1 MCSRENIAYTNSVKE
16 VRRFEVKKLLYLL
29 AYVLLV
35 SLIGYGIYR
44 NLNKLPG
51 VLSKATRAPEA
62 IQNQV
67 TLTKVVDGD
76 TIKVLIGGTEQSVR
90 LIGINA
96 PESADCRG
104 DWSRTELEKL
114 LENQT
119 VLLEDDSTQ
128 GDKDKYDRLLR
139 YIHTGTGLNVNGKM
153 VELGAAKEYTYDK
166 NYKYKDLYV
175 SAQNIAKQNNLGV
188 WGVPCE

>member
-67 TLTKVVDGD
+67 
-76 TIKVLIGGTEQSVR
+76 GGTEQSVR